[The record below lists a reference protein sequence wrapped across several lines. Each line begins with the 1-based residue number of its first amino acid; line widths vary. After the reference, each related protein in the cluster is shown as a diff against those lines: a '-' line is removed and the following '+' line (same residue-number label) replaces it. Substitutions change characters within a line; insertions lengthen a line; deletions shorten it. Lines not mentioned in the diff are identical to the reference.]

1 MALFGSR
8 NATAQDFERVMAAI
22 RDRVV
27 PVDRLITHR
36 TSLADAVHNI
46 PLWATQKT
54 GLIKALI
61 EIGE

>member
-1 MALFGSR
+1 
-8 NATAQDFERVMAAI
+8 MAAI